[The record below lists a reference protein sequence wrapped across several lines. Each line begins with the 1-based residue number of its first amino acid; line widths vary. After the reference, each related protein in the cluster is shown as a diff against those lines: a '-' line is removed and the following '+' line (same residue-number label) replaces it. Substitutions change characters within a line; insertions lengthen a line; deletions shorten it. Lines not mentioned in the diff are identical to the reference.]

1 MIIVALIVM
10 LVWGLLSNV
19 PIIISGI
26 AAAGL
31 IIIAFVIIRYTISP
45 DRVRALQTK
54 RTLSLAST
62 MLEHLSEGLNA
73 QSAQAVCEIILPET
87 QAQAVEISNGET
99 TLGRH
104 GMRVKGTPAR
114 QLYAPLKRAI
124 LAGAPMRVIS
134 SPTKY
139 IEERIAE
146 GDLRDMLH
154 VTNGTLS
161 GDEMPGLI
169 IAPLNV
175 RDVCMGTLSFYYSQP
190 HLIDATQ
197 REIAHGLALL
207 LSTQLSTS
215 ELDRQAELATRAE
228 LKALQSQINPHFLF
242 NTLNTISALIRTD
255 PPRARELLRDFSM
268 FYRQTLENSVSLIT
282 LERELIQTE
291 RYMHIERARFGDN
304 RVRLLTEVEPG
315 LEQIMVPSFIVQPII
330 ENAVQ
335 HAMPPQGLL
344 TISLKVT
351 SNDPDV
357 IIEVIDDGRG
367 MTEDVLQSLGN
378 PKPSEKGTGIALK
391 NVSERLKGFFNS
403 DSSITISSEP
413 DRGTVVQLR
422 LAGAFAKGTHH
433 DA

>member
-154 VTNGTLS
+154 VTDGTLS

-255 PPRARELLRDFSM
+255 PPRARELLRDLHS
-268 FYRQTLENSVSLIT
+268 Y
-282 LERELIQTE
+282 
-291 RYMHIERARFGDN
+291 
-304 RVRLLTEVEPG
+304 
-315 LEQIMVPSFIVQPII
+315 
-330 ENAVQ
+330 
-335 HAMPPQGLL
+335 L
-344 TISLKVT
+344 TI
-351 SNDPDV
+351 
-357 IIEVIDDGRG
+357 
-367 MTEDVLQSLGN
+367 
-378 PKPSEKGTGIALK
+378 
-391 NVSERLKGFFNS
+391 
-403 DSSITISSEP
+403 
-413 DRGTVVQLR
+413 
-422 LAGAFAKGTHH
+422 
-433 DA
+433 